1 MRLSVFTVATPDL
14 QPEELAA
21 SAAAAGLQGIEW
33 RYARTSD
40 EARQQAPSYWGNNL
54 ATIPVDA
61 SEEELAR
68 YERAAS
74 AAGLRS
80 IGIAPYLRCGDL
92 DAAERVLA
100 AARSLGADMIRL
112 GLHGYD
118 RTRPFGELYEEQRR
132 YLAEAAVLCRRY
144 GVKGVLETHHGT
156 IAPSASAAARLLEGL
171 DPDAVG
177 VLLDP
182 GNMVHEGF
190 ENYRM
195 GMELLGPHLAHVH
208 MKNAAWTST
217 EREDGSVR
225 WTCGWAGMR
234 RGIVDWAQVTADLA
248 AVGYDGWIGVE
259 DFSGE
264 HRSPEMLRQF
274 AAYMRELLQES
285 AAR

>member
-1 MRLSVFTVATPDL
+1 MQLSVFTVATPDL

-21 SAAAAGLQGIEW
+21 EAASAGLQGIEW

-40 EARQQAPSYWGNNL
+40 EARRQAPSYWGNNL
-54 ATIPVDA
+54 ATIPVGA
-61 SEEELAR
+61 SDEELAR
-68 YERAAS
+68 YGQAAS
-74 AAGLRS
+74 SAGLRS
-80 IGIAPYLRCGDL
+80 ISVTPYLRCGDL
-92 DAAERVLA
+92 DAAEDVLA
-100 AARSLGADMIRL
+100 AARKLGASMIRL
-112 GLHGYD
+112 GVHGYD

-132 YLAEAAVLCRRY
+132 YLAEAAALCRRY
-144 GVKGVLETHHGT
+144 GVKGLVETHHGT

-171 DPDAVG
+171 DPDTVG

-195 GMELLGPHLAHVH
+195 GMELLGPYLAHVH
-208 MKNAAWTST
+208 MKNAAWTSS
-217 EREDGSVR
+217 EREDGSVK
-225 WTCGWAGMR
+225 WTSGWTGMR
-234 RGIVDWAQVTADLA
+234 RGVVDWAQVAADLA
-248 AVGYDGWIGVE
+248 AVGYAGWVGVE

-274 AAYMRELLQES
+274 AAYMRELLQEG